1 MTTQTGNWIVE
12 GIFLLTF
19 LAGLLWPSR
28 HH

>member
-12 GIFLLTF
+12 ALFLVTF
-19 LAGLLWPSR
+19 VVGLLWPSR